1 MGIFEEKKHHQELVL
16 IDPKICCQK
25 ETKLSDIILLNLKL
39 VNQIENR
46 EPANKERGGDDD
58 ELS

>member
-1 MGIFEEKKHHQELVL
+1 MKKHYEELVL
-16 IDPKICCQK
+16 IDSNICCQK